1 MAYYMYPQPTNGRA
15 SSNDFSVN
23 TWLSKFYENGSS
35 SIFIYST
42 GMSSWGETYFPST
55 ISDNLN
61 SCCVISISIRQASQV
76 LSTTFESL
84 ARHQTT
90 ADMNVFCEKSDFI
103 MADGFYL
110 PNGIVLLAGLH
121 AGRNSML
128 SVEPYLL
135 LFSFFL
141 CTSCK

>member
-1 MAYYMYPQPTNGRA
+1 MTYYMYPQPTNGRA

-42 GMSSWGETYFPST
+42 GISSWGETYFPQT

-90 ADMNVFCEKSDFI
+90 KPLLTWMSSVKKVTLSWLTDSISRMELSYWPGS
-103 MADGFYL
+103 MQG
-110 PNGIVLLAGLH
+110 GIQC
-121 AGRNSML
+121 
-128 SVEPYLL
+128 
-135 LFSFFL
+135 FL
-141 CTSCK
+141 